1 MRKMRKVFLLADN
14 NYKELVNDAQR
25 LCERFGIRIDIDA
38 WLARPASLSDEERLN
53 WLISAIKTN
62 PKELKSELNDYAET
76 AIKNLPSYK
85 KGGRN

>member
-1 MRKMRKVFLLADN
+1 MQNEKGFFVSEKNYEELL
-14 NYKELVNDAQR
+14 LDAQR
-25 LCERFGIRIDIDA
+25 LCERFNIDVDIEA

-53 WLISAIKTN
+53 WLISALKTN
-62 PKELKSELNDYAET
+62 PRELKSELNDYAET